1 MISGYATK
9 TMVQNSINDQ
19 EIQLVPTWVLPLLWE
34 LMEHEMSLESQG
46 THRGRQWHLITSVAL
61 TRSQQINSIG
71 QKINLS
77 LLRVIGWAISNLQI

>member
-19 EIQLVPTWVLPLLWE
+19 DIHLVPTWVLPLLWE
-34 LMEHEMSLESQG
+34 LMGHEMSLESQG
-46 THRGRQWHLITSVAL
+46 ANRGRQWHLINSVAL
-61 TRSQQINSIG
+61 TRSEKINSIG